1 MILKIEIKKDA
12 VILIDGEEKWRT
24 VNKSLFLNELKKFSK
39 GISREEFSALEQ
51 KVAKNHAFFLLSQR
65 SLLSAQLESKLLEKG
80 ISPECA
86 KKTVELCSEK
96 GYLNDDSGIERF
108 FARELRK
115 GRSAKAAYF
124 KIKRKAG
131 SIDLREHYE
140 QALTS
145 ERESLKRYIE
155 KNQKKINRSDP
166 KEMRKWAAKL
176 CRQGFT
182 PEMVLRELA
191 PKEF

>member
-1 MILKIEIKKDA
+1 MILRIEEKKDML
-12 VILIDGEEKWRT
+12 ILLWEGEEWRT
-24 VNKSLFLNELKKFSK
+24 VNKSLFLNELKKFPQ
-39 GISREEFSALEQ
+39 GISQKEFSAIEE
-51 KVAKNHAFFLLSQR
+51 KVAKNHALFLLSQR
-65 SLLSAQLESKLLEKG
+65 SLLSSQLESKLLEKG

-86 KKTVELCSEK
+86 KKTIALCSEK
-96 GYLNDDSGIERF
+96 GYLNDDSGIEKL

-124 KIKRKAG
+124 KIKQKAG
-131 SIDLREHYE
+131 GIDLIEHYE

-176 CRQGFT
+176 CRQGFS

-191 PKEF
+191 AKGN

>member
-1 MILKIEIKKDA
+1 MVLKVEIKKDTL
-12 VILIDGEEKWRT
+12 ILLHEGEEWRE
-24 VNKSLFLNELKKFSK
+24 VSKSLFLNELRKFPQ

-51 KVAKNHAFFLLSQR
+51 KVAKNHALFLLSQR

-86 KKTVELCSEK
+86 KKTVKLCSEK
-96 GYLNDDSGIERF
+96 GYLNDDSGIEKL

-131 SIDLREHYE
+131 GIDLREHYE

-166 KEMRKWAAKL
+166 KEVRKWAAKL
-176 CRQGFT
+176 CRKGFSS
-182 PEMVLRELA
+182 EMVLRELA
-191 PKEF
+191 TKEF